1 MWIADDGRT
10 ARPEPP
16 APRRRPLAGLI
27 ALKRARG
34 EPPPRRAPRDTTPI
48 LAALVSALALA
59 ILPAP
64 AQAERAAAV
73 EVAMVTDLAGRVE
86 RQPQAREKWAAVTLD
101 EGVALFDAMR
111 TWERSTAELRFVDGT
126 VVMLDEKTRLRI
138 SPVLFDPAQ
147 APEEVRLALA
157 EGAAEIR
164 AGKTRLWVE
173 TPDGVRHP
181 VDPGEA
187 LRISV
192 GDDPRDPR
200 VGPPTSPMPAD
211 FEADPPARDRR
222 GGDGAFDPTTGRVD
236 PSAPAD
242 GVVEALPGAVGVE
255 LDPGAEAGAVI
266 RLPPLDDIPG
276 VPDVPAM
283 PDPPERPETPG
294 LPGIPDRVPGGDVV
308 GDLLA
313 DGVLPVLDLPELPT
327 DGRVRVSVEVRRR

>member
-1 MWIADDGRT
+1 MWIADDRRT

-16 APRRRPLAGLI
+16 APPRRPLAGLV
-27 ALKRARG
+27 ALERARG
-34 EPPPRRAPRDTTPI
+34 DTPRRRTRHSTAPM
-48 LAALVSALALA
+48 LAAAIVSALAITITTA
-59 ILPAP
+59 PAP
-64 AQAERAAAV
+64 AHAERAAAV

-86 RQPQAREKWAAVTLD
+86 RQPQALQKWAAVALD
-101 EGVALFDAMR
+101 EGVALFDALR

-173 TPDGVRHP
+173 TPDGARHP

-192 GDDPRDPR
+192 GEDPRAPR
-200 VGPPTSPMPAD
+200 VGPPTQPLPVD
-211 FEADPPARDRR
+211 LEADPPTRDRPAP
-222 GGDGAFDPTTGRVD
+222 GGAFDPTTGRVD
-236 PSAPAD
+236 PSAPVE
-242 GVVEALPGAVGVE
+242 GVVEALPGAVE
-255 LDPGAEAGAVI
+255 IDPGAEAGAVI
-266 RLPPLDDIPG
+266 RLPPLDDLPG
-276 VPDVPAM
+276 VPEVPEM
-283 PDPPERPETPG
+283 PERPDNPG
-294 LPGIPDRVPGGDVV
+294 LPGIPDRLPGGDVV